1 MKENMRPIVLNILA
15 VVILLIVGTVV
26 SCLWKFFKISP
37 QYDLIF
43 YLIVSLLG
51 ALCVIG
57 MIRRFNTIEKNVSKR
72 KM

>member
-51 ALCVIG
+51 TLCVIG
-57 MIRRFNTIEKNVSKR
+57 MIRRFNAIEKNISKR